1 MVELL
6 IKSDIAKY
14 CEFKSVTRVLTL
26 LDDKLQKV
34 HYTCLHITHVYT
46 LHMSTHYTCL
56 HITHVYTLHM
66 STHYTCLHITHVC
79 HSLVV
84 SHTDNTDLL

>member
-26 LDDKLQKV
+26 LNGKLQQVSVLYFHELSV
-34 HYTCLHITHVYT
+34 HIV
-46 LHMSTHYTCL
+46 
-56 HITHVYTLHM
+56 
-66 STHYTCLHITHVC
+66 
-79 HSLVV
+79 
-84 SHTDNTDLL
+84 LLLTSRQLL